1 MRIFI
6 FFAGF
11 SLKGLECFLGAYASY
26 CVTCFCSQ
34 GNGTGNDCMVREV
47 TVFHLPF
54 TQPSYCWGL
63 CVTKGNCPT
72 SEKPRFIRGK
82 IISSR
87 ACIFPFE
94 APFCLLDALR
104 DHKIFFDLVPLC
116 KQSLPVPRTSSA
128 VFLMLTS
135 IYAIWIKRLIASL
148 TISAG

>member
-1 MRIFI
+1 MDMRIFI

-11 SLKGLECFLGAYASY
+11 SLKGLECFLGACASC

-34 GNGTGNDCMVREV
+34 GNGTGTDCMVREV

-54 TQPSYCWGL
+54 TQPSYCWGP
-63 CVTKGNCPT
+63 CVKKGNCPT

-87 ACIFPFE
+87 ACIFRLRRLFASLTPFGTQ
-94 APFCLLDALR
+94 AS

-135 IYAIWIKRLIASL
+135 IYAIWINA
-148 TISAG
+148 